1 MNDFSKSLPIMPRLH
16 QSKQDMPPISMTEKS
31 TVTDETIVRVTT
43 LATPEDEA
51 LDAFDSGRGI
61 QRNGRTAFKY
71 RPMQSSRSAVEDTSD
86 PFAEPL
92 D

>member
-1 MNDFSKSLPIMPRLH
+1 MPRLH
-16 QSKQDMPPISMTEKS
+16 QSERDMAPISLTEKS
-31 TVTDETIVRVTT
+31 TAADENIVRVTI

-71 RPMQSSRSAVEDTSD
+71 RPMQGSRSAVQDTSD
-86 PFAEPL
+86 PFAESL